1 MLVFRLLLHILP
13 LLVALPVGGLHLLM
27 TPRQKPV
34 A

>member
-13 LLVALPVGGLHLLM
+13 LLIAIPVGGLHLLM
-27 TPRQKPV
+27 TPRLKSV